1 VVPGQVT
8 AMRLARLRGLDLDY
22 PAGLRKVTL
31 TR

>member
-1 VVPGQVT
+1 
-8 AMRLARLRGLDLDY
+8 MRLTSLRGLDLDS

>member
-1 VVPGQVT
+1 
-8 AMRLARLRGLDLDY
+8 MRLTSLHGRDLDS

>member
-1 VVPGQVT
+1 VA
-8 AMRLARLRGLDLDY
+8 AMRLTSLRGLDLDS

>member
-1 VVPGQVT
+1 
-8 AMRLARLRGLDLDY
+8 MRLTSLRGLDLDH

>member
-1 VVPGQVT
+1 
-8 AMRLARLRGLDLDY
+8 MRLTRLRGLDLDR